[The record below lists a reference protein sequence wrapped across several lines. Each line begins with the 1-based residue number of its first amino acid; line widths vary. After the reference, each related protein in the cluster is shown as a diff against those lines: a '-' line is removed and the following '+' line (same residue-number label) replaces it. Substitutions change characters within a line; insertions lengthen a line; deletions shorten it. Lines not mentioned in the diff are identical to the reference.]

1 MNLLLLLMSC
11 QVLKT
16 ASFFL
21 NKRSIMTDN
30 KSILNRVNGFYGLVG
45 PRIDVHN
52 KTNLYDLFTGDG
64 LIQGA
69 FFENGQVNYV
79 NHLVNTDK
87 FKYEEKHGPVS
98 ENMFV
103 RILFMMFHKM
113 RLLPNILGL
122 ANTALLNIN
131 NRIYALY
138 ERDVPYL
145 IDVDFENQGLA
156 TMKKV
161 QIPSLNSFSAHSK
174 FSKPFVETL
183 DYNVL
188 GKYVNHFILN
198 ENFETIQQTKI
209 PTKYMPVIH
218 DFLPLNESILICDGP
233 IILDIKSIFE
243 NRLPVRFDQSKNTF
257 FHVVRRD
264 ESIETY
270 EANSAF
276 YIFHYAEGREN
287 ENIIE
292 IFAAVYEN
300 LDFSRLDIHGKYRK
314 ILINKT
320 TKVVSFETNPLLE
333 DMNLDFPVRYG
344 RKIVLRNVENNSI
357 KEFIICD
364 GLTIIGRIKLENKTI
379 CGEPALIEGTPLLVC
394 FANCVKEDKSYL
406 IIINLDTYEISEF
419 DTKQKRLYIGFHSIF
434 FPKNI

>member
-1 MNLLLLLMSC
+1 MVN
-11 QVLKT
+11 
-16 ASFFL
+16 
-21 NKRSIMTDN
+21 DN
-30 KSILNRVNGFYGLVG
+30 KSILKRVNGFYGLVG
-45 PRIDVHN
+45 PRINVHN

-103 RILFMMFHKM
+103 RMLFMMFHKM

-122 ANTALLNIN
+122 ANTALLNVN
-131 NRIYALY
+131 NKIYALY

-145 IDVDFENQGLA
+145 IDVDFENNQLA
-156 TMKKV
+156 TVNKV
-161 QIPSLNSFSAHSK
+161 QMPNLNSFSAHSK
-174 FSKPFVETL
+174 FSKPFIETL

-188 GKYVNHFILN
+188 GKYVNYFILN
-198 ENFETIQQTKI
+198 ENFETIQETKI
-209 PTKYMPVIH
+209 ATKYIPVIH
-218 DFLPLNESILICDGP
+218 DFLSLNESILICDGP
-233 IILDIKSIFE
+233 IILDIKSIFD

-257 FHVVRRD
+257 FYLVRRD
-264 ESIETY
+264 NSIETY

-276 YIFHYAEGREN
+276 YIFHYAQGYEN
-287 ENIIE
+287 KDTIE
-292 IFAAVYEN
+292 LFAAVYEN
-300 LDFSRLDIHGKYRK
+300 LDFSKLDIHGKYRK

-320 TKVVSFETNPLLE
+320 TKAVSFETNPILE
-333 DMNLDFPVRYG
+333 NMNLDFPVRYG
-344 RKIVLRNVENNSI
+344 QKIVLRNVENNSI

-379 CGEPALIEGTPLLVC
+379 CGEPALIQGTPLLVC

-406 IIINLDTYEISEF
+406 IIINLDTYEISEL

-434 FPKNI
+434 LPQSI